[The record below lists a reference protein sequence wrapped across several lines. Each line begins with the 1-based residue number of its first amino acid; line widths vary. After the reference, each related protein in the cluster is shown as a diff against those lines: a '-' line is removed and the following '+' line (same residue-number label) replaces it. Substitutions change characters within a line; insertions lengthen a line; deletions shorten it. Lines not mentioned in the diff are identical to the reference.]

1 MPALS
6 GGAAPLADVLAVI
19 ANAVLG
25 DERENTELA
34 GTVALHDHQRDA
46 LRRVRAS
53 IRETGGAL
61 LADEPGLGKTYVA
74 LALAREYPA
83 AIVVAPAALRAMWR
97 SAGALAGVDA
107 TFVSMEA
114 LSRRGARTEA
124 FAARRDALVIVDE
137 AHHAANRA
145 AARYARLA
153 RLVAYRPVLLLSA
166 TPVRNRRAEEAALLA
181 LFLGP
186 RAGGL
191 DDAARARCI
200 VRRAGDASLRP
211 AIDGP
216 HWHRVRAHAG
226 VGEAIATL
234 APPLPALDGTEAAA
248 LLRISLARCWASS
261 LAALDA
267 ALRRRLQRGAAL
279 AAVLDEGRLPTRA
292 ELRAWVAGDDAVQLA
307 FPMFA
312 SREVEDAAR
321 LRAVLRSHMDGVQAL
336 RARIKDAVT
345 RDSDRRARVLRDLR
359 RMYPGASIVAFTAH
373 ASTAEALFRA
383 MRRDAGVALLTARGA
398 RSAGGARPRSDVV
411 DALAGPAASGGG
423 VARRPAHSRDQIS
436 LVIATDLLSEGVNL
450 QGASVVVHLD
460 VPWTPAGLDQR
471 VGRAARIGSAHA
483 RVHVHGL
490 AAPAAA
496 QALLALDRRIARK
509 RIEQRA
515 AARAPDEAERLRSIV
530 RQWITGS
537 RRELDARERLV
548 ASARG
553 SHDGFLAVVDG
564 IANGVAVCAGR
575 RAGRRWSMSDAPSE
589 VLAAARAVRV
599 TGADHDASAEA
610 LMRAALD
617 RWIARRVAR
626 AQTGAGGLPSRA
638 RRALLARLDAAVRSA
653 GAHDRAALAR
663 RIVHVRAL
671 VHDAVSAG
679 AEELLADLRQT
690 EFDGLE
696 GLLAA
701 CEARLGGTPQHTRP
715 ADAARPA
722 VRALLLVRRCP

>member
-6 GGAAPLADVLAVI
+6 DGIAPLADVLAVI
-19 ANAVLG
+19 ANAVLD
-25 DERENTELA
+25 DERDGAEVV
-34 GTVALHDHQRDA
+34 GTITLHDHQRDA

-53 IRETGGAL
+53 IRETGGTL

-97 SAGALAGVDA
+97 SASSLAGVEPS
-107 TFVSMEA
+107 FVSMEA
-114 LSRRGARTEA
+114 LSRRGARIESY
-124 FAARRDALVIVDE
+124 AAGRDALVIVDE

-186 RAGGL
+186 GAESL

-200 VRRAGDASLRP
+200 VRRTGDASLRP

-226 VGEAIATL
+226 VGGAIATL

-279 AAVLDEGRLPTRA
+279 GAVLDEGRFPTRA
-292 ELRAWVAGDDAVQLA
+292 ELRAWVSGDDAVQLA
-307 FPMFA
+307 FPMLVA
-312 SREVEDAAR
+312 REVEDGVR
-321 LRAVLRSHMDGVQAL
+321 LRAVLQSHMDGVRAL
-336 RARIKDAVT
+336 RTRIKDAVE
-345 RDSDRRARVLRDLR
+345 RDSDRRAGVLRDLR
-359 RMYPGASIVAFTAH
+359 RMYPGARIVAFTAH

-398 RSAGGARPRSDVV
+398 RSAGGTRPRADVV
-411 DALAGPAASGGG
+411 DALAGPATYESA
-423 VARRPAHSRDQIS
+423 VARRPAHVRDQIS

-471 VGRAARIGSAHA
+471 VGRAARIGSAHDC
-483 RVHVHGL
+483 VHVHGI

-496 QALLALDRRIARK
+496 QALLTLDRRIARK
-509 RIEQRA
+509 RAEQAA
-515 AARAPDEAERLRSIV
+515 AARAPDDAERLRSIL
-530 RQWITGS
+530 REWKPGS
-537 RRELDARERLV
+537 RRELNSSDSLG
-548 ASARG
+548 ASAPG
-553 SHDGFLAVVDG
+553 SLDGFLAVVDG
-564 IANGVAVCAGR
+564 IAGRMVVCAGR
-575 RAGRRWSMSDAPSE
+575 RARRGWRVSDAPAD
-589 VLAAARAVRV
+589 VLAVAEAVHVGAAE
-599 TGADHDASAEA
+599 HDASAELLA
-610 LMRAALD
+610 RAALD
-617 RWIARRVAR
+617 RWILRRIAR
-626 AQTGAGGLPSRA
+626 AKTSVAGPASSA
-638 RRALLARLDAAVRSA
+638 RRALLSRLDAAVRTA
-653 GAHDRAALAR
+653 GAHDRASVAQR
-663 RIVHVRAL
+663 VVRVRAL
-671 VHDAVSAG
+671 VHQAISAG
-679 AEELLADLRQT
+679 AEALLAEQRDT
-690 EFDGLE
+690 EFDGLD

-701 CEARLGGTPQHTRP
+701 CETRLGRAARHVEP
-715 ADAARPA
+715 AAGPRPA